1 MLIGSVITT
10 FTNPLI
16 AAFFDVMQAQK
27 LLMLLSTTGLALT
40 QLGMLL
46 PSLGYR
52 GMLVLCTLHSV
63 IGAHNFPTF
72 DASTTAVAPSR
83 YGDVRLFGSAAFGV
97 AAFGGGGLISL
108 AGSAPV
114 RSTFNLAF
122 TLASA
127 LQLLSL
133 PLITR
138 IDFSALHASK
148 KQAASAEAT
157 DATMAK
163 ESKPSGVSALIR
175 MAADPKMLYFMVIVF
190 LSGWQMS
197 IIDTFLNVHLS
208 DMNASG
214 MLMGTARLLTTIAEL
229 PAFRMS
235 AKILEA
241 LGVSGNFAVAQLACE
256 WSTPHALASLFL
268 LTPADIY

>member
-1 MLIGSVITT
+1 MSDNVVNEAKAQIGLRKLVSVTLFSGIGAFVNFRPLFLSHIISPAQVTPPHPAAPARHHHYFYLSPCNQIGQIMLIGSVITT
-10 FTNPLI
+10 FTNPVI

-46 PSLGYR
+46 PGLGYR

-72 DASTTAVAPSR
+72 DASTTAVCPSR
-83 YGDVRLFGSAAFGV
+83 YGDIRLFGSAAFGV

-108 AGSAPV
+108 AGNAPA
-114 RSTFNLAF
+114 RSTFSLAF
-122 TLASA
+122 ILASA
-127 LQLLSL
+127 LQLVSL

-148 KQAASAEAT
+148 KQTASTEAT

-163 ESKPSGVSALIR
+163 EKPTGISALIR

-190 LSGWQMS
+190 
-197 IIDTFLNVHLS
+197 
-208 DMNASG
+208 
-214 MLMGTARLLTTIAEL
+214 
-229 PAFRMS
+229 
-235 AKILEA
+235 
-241 LGVSGNFAVAQLACE
+241 
-256 WSTPHALASLFL
+256 
-268 LTPADIY
+268 

>member
-46 PSLGYR
+46 PGLGYR

-122 TLASA
+122 TLASG

-148 KQAASAEAT
+148 MQAASAEAT

-197 IIDTFLNVHLS
+197 IIDVSAAAPF
-208 DMNASG
+208 ASSFEAQSSG
-214 MLMGTARLLTTIAEL
+214 CRPFSTSI
-229 PAFRMS
+229 S
-235 AKILEA
+235 A
-241 LGVSGNFAVAQLACE
+241 
-256 WSTPHALASLFL
+256 T
-268 LTPADIY
+268 

>member
-108 AGSAPV
+108 AGSAPA

-148 KQAASAEAT
+148 KQTASAEAT

-197 IIDTFLNVHLS
+197 IIDVSAAAPFASSFEAQSSGCTDLS
-208 DMNASG
+208 QRPSQRHE
-214 MLMGTARLLTTIAEL
+214 RLWHADGHRPSTDHRRGAAGL
-229 PAFRMS
+229 PHVGKDPRGAGSLR
-235 AKILEA
+235 
-241 LGVSGNFAVAQLACE
+241 QLCRGA
-256 WSTPHALASLFL
+256 TRL
-268 LTPADIY
+268 

>member
-10 FTNPLI
+10 FTNPVI

-46 PSLGYR
+46 PGLGYR

-72 DASTTAVAPSR
+72 DASTTAVCPSR
-83 YGDVRLFGSAAFGV
+83 YGDIRLFGSAAFGV

-108 AGSAPV
+108 AGNAPA
-114 RSTFNLAF
+114 RSTFSLAF
-122 TLASA
+122 ILASA
-127 LQLLSL
+127 LQLVSL

-148 KQAASAEAT
+148 KQTASTEAT
-157 DATMAK
+157 DATMAR
-163 ESKPSGVSALIR
+163 EKPTGISALIR

-197 IIDTFLNVHLS
+197 IIDTFFTVHLS
-208 DMNASG
+208 NMNASG
-214 MLMGTARLLTTIAEL
+214 MLMGTARLLTTVAEL

-235 AKILEA
+235 AKILKA
-241 LGVSGNFAVAQLACE
+241 LGVSGSFAVAQLACE
-256 WSTPHALASLFL
+256 WSTPHALASLIL
-268 LTPADIY
+268 LIPADIC